1 MTEVTE
7 VVEQVEEA
15 GVVTTPLV
23 GLRRTAARRMVKAW
37 EAPVFHLGVDV
48 DMTAALARKGSGITV
63 SDVLLLA
70 CATAL
75 RAHPR
80 LNAWYGDEAV
90 TVVDD
95 INIGLAVAT
104 DAGLVV
110 PVVHRVGALDL
121 EGVAAARRDVV
132 ERARIG
138 KLAMVD
144 VTKDNKP
151 LPITSPNRFDSLL
164 TVTVKITNTG
174 TFVGTEIV
182 QLYMS
187 YPDTWGEPLRL
198 LKGIT
203 NISLQPQESSE
214 VKFNL
219 SSQDLSVWDK
229 DSHQWSLPC
238 SYKEVNNYI
247 TYVRKDY
254 TKEYTSVFDD
264 DCIFNFFVGTSSRDF
279 RQEGSIQIKN

>member
-1 MTEVTE
+1 MKCSYLQPIYLFSHFMFYRWYDAHNVSPLFPFGHGLSYTTFDYSDMSIKITNSSEVGARVGSKE
-7 VVEQVEEA
+7 
-15 GVVTTPLV
+15 TPTSVYHSTVHV
-23 GLRRTAARRMVKAW
+23 GDELKA
-37 EAPVFHLGVDV
+37 VDV
-48 DMTAALARKGSGITV
+48 NSKNEISSKSLS
-63 SDVLLLA
+63 SNPL
-70 CATAL
+70 
-75 RAHPR
+75 HPPKSTSP
-80 LNAWYGDEAV
+80 L
-90 TVVDD
+90 
-95 INIGLAVAT
+95 
-104 DAGLVV
+104 
-110 PVVHRVGALDL
+110 PP
-121 EGVAAARRDVV
+121 
-132 ERARIG
+132 
-138 KLAMVD
+138 
-144 VTKDNKP
+144 NKP

-214 VKFNL
+214 VKFDL

-254 TKEYTSVFDD
+254 TKEYTGVFDD